1 VFLEACV
8 SEKSIAPVLGAW
20 QDSRRL
26 RILSRST
33 LVEFW
38 QTHPDAEKPLRLWFS
53 LVEKAAW
60 QGPPDIAKVF
70 GSADFLP
77 ENRVVFDIKG
87 NSYRLIVRVKYAPL
101 FLVFIRFIGTHA
113 QYSRVD
119 ATKV

>member
-1 VFLEACV
+1 V
-8 SEKSIAPVLGAW
+8 
-20 QDSRRL
+20 

-38 QTHPDAEKPLRLWFS
+38 QLHPDAEKPLRLWFS

-60 QGPPDIAKVF
+60 KGPADIATIF

-77 ENRVVFDIKG
+77 GNRVVFDIKG
-87 NSYRLIVRVKYAPL
+87 NTYRLIAQVKYAPL
-101 FLVFIRFIGTHA
+101 FLVFIRFLGTHA
-113 QYSRVD
+113 EYNRVD